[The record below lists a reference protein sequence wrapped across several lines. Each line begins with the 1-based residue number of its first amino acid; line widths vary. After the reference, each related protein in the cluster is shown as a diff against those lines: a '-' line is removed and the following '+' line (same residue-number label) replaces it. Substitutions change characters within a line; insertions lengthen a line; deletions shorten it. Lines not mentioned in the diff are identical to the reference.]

1 MKNLFNKKPFII
13 AEIGQAHEGS
23 IGIAHSYID
32 ALSETGVNAIKFQ
45 THIAEAESSPEE
57 KFRTEFSYEDKCR
70 MDYWKRME
78 FAFDQWVELKKH
90 CELQNLYFISSPF
103 SIAAV
108 ELLTKIDVDAFKVG
122 SGEVRNDLL
131 LKKIADT
138 SKPVIISSGM
148 SSFNDLDDA
157 VSIFTNDES
166 EIGILQ
172 CTTSYPTTPK
182 EWGLN
187 VITELKKKYKDLLI
201 GYSDH
206 SGSIYAC
213 LAAAALGSKIFEF
226 HVVFDKMMFGPDSSS
241 SLTIKEVKQVVEGV
255 TKIDESL
262 NNKINK
268 NDLSKFRSLKNL
280 FEKTLSVN
288 RNVKAGD
295 TIKEEMLETKKPKDC
310 GIQASE
316 YKTIIGKKFSR
327 NMKKWDFIKKTD
339 IV

>member
-1 MKNLFNKKPFII
+1 
-13 AEIGQAHEGS
+13 
-23 IGIAHSYID
+23 
-32 ALSETGVNAIKFQ
+32 
-45 THIAEAESSPEE
+45 
-57 KFRTEFSYEDKCR
+57 

-187 VITELKKKYKDLLI
+187 VITELKKKYKNLLI

-327 NMKKWDFIKKTD
+327 NMKKWDFIKKKD